1 MFNAAN
7 KFNQAIGGWI
17 VTNTGTAATT
27 KTTDINSVGMMSM
40 FQSAQNFNQ
49 DLNGW
54 TPTSC
59 KKFETMFNG
68 ASRFDGNMFTSTQ
81 AATAMNNMFAG
92 AASFTGKSM
101 GDLTTTTVTTYA
113 SMFEG
118 ATTFDQDISKWSLNA
133 NVVATSA
140 SVVGGFVN
148 MFKNAAAFNSPLFT
162 IDTGTQGNVN
172 DLTSMFEG
180 ATAFNQVITGWTT
193 TVVVDYENMFKN
205 AASFNQNIAGW
216 TPPGAPTLTAMFEG
230 ATNFQQNLCLWNGQ
244 IGGAALTVDGMF
256 SSTSCK
262 VTQGLFTTA
271 QTGAV
276 TGADV
281 CCDCDGVNTPVA
293 DFPACQ

>member
-1 MFNAAN
+1 M
-7 KFNQAIGGWI
+7 
-17 VTNTGTAATT
+17 GTAATT

-101 GDLTTTTVTTYA
+101 GDVTTTTVTTYA

-180 ATAFNQVITGWTT
+180 ATAFNQV
-193 TVVVDYENMFKN
+193 
-205 AASFNQNIAGW
+205 IAGW